1 MTYRVI
7 EDSIWDDPKVAALD
21 SEAKLAFVYLV
32 TNRQAHVSGIYV
44 LPSVLA
50 AHQTGLTP
58 KHWDR
63 VSDRVSEL
71 GLARFDHPREVVW
84 VVNMM
89 RYQGR
94 GEKNASSAA
103 KHILTLHKSPLIK
116 DFCLHY
122 PDVGA
127 LIPDTLCDTVSV
139 QEQEQEQEQEQK
151 KETDLSRSAA
161 PKHDR
166 AADVAT
172 VVSHYQ
178 SLHPRARPGTKEKA
192 KIRARLTEGFTAE
205 DICDGIDGCHA
216 TPHNAGDNDRGRQ
229 YLSLEL
235 IVRDASKLTQFIEGK
250 ERAGKLMLG
259 DRLSKTSANMERWLQ
274 KDGDNGQAH
283 IPDGHGEPR
292 GDLREGAPG
301 ATARGVLA
309 DPREA

>member
-1 MTYRVI
+1 MTSNLRDKPEVI
-7 EDSIWDDPKVAALD
+7 GIAAALGLD
-21 SEAKLAFVYLV
+21 EFTVVGMLHHFWSWADTNTEDGNAPGVTGAWIDRYVMKPGFAASLESYGWLTTTPQGVRIPDFEVHMAQSAKKRALTA
-32 TNRQAHVSGIYV
+32 RRVSKHRNA
-44 LPSVLA
+44 PSVTEAL
-50 AHQTGLTP
+50 P
-58 KHWDR
+58 DKSKRKSKRR
-63 VSDRVSEL
+63 VEKK
-71 GLARFDHPREVVW
+71 RE
-84 VVNMM
+84 
-89 RYQGR
+89 
-94 GEKNASSAA
+94 E
-103 KHILTLHKSPLIK
+103 
-116 DFCLHY
+116 
-122 PDVGA
+122 
-127 LIPDTLCDTVSV
+127 
-139 QEQEQEQEQEQK
+139 
-151 KETDLSRSAA
+151 ETTNGNDLSRSAA